1 MERIEDTILRNLLY
15 NDDFVRKSLP
25 YLKNDYFLEHTDKI
39 LFEEINKFIQKY
51 NVSPTK
57 ESLVIELNENS
68 KLQISFSMI
77 FVVLHKKCTMTFPPF
92 FLKCSKDLS
101 QTQVKP
107 FSKSQTQGLK
117 SQVEG
122 PKQH

>member
-1 MERIEDTILRNLLY
+1 MERLEDTILRNLLY

-39 LFEEINKFIQKY
+39 LFEEINKFMQKY

-68 KLQISFSMI
+68 KLQEDQFKGLIERLNDYETNKNEQSEIEWLIDTTEQFCQDKAI
-77 FVVLHKKCTMTFPPF
+77 YNAVLE
-92 FLKCSKDLS
+92 SI
-101 QTQVKP
+101 
-107 FSKSQTQGLK
+107 
-117 SQVEG
+117 
-122 PKQH
+122 

>member
-1 MERIEDTILRNLLY
+1 MERLEDTILRNLLY

-25 YLKNDYFLEHTDKI
+25 YLKSDYFLEHTDKI

-68 KLQISFSMI
+68 KLQEEHSSN
-77 FVVLHKKCTMTFPPF
+77 
-92 FLKCSKDLS
+92 S
-101 QTQVKP
+101 
-107 FSKSQTQGLK
+107 
-117 SQVEG
+117 
-122 PKQH
+122 